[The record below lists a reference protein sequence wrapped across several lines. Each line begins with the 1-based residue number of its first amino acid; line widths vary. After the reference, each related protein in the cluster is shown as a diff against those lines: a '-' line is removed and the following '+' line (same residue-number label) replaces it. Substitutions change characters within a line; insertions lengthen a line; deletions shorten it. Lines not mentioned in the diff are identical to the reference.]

1 MNLSPKYTFTFLLLI
16 LAMCAWQVFLIQ
28 RDNKMFEGYRNR
40 QQQICEQIKEF
51 HPDCH
56 IE

>member
-1 MNLSPKYTFTFLLLI
+1 MKYYLYVTLAFGAIVGWNL
-16 LAMCAWQVFLIQ
+16 FLIQ
-28 RDNKMFEGYRNR
+28 RDNKMFEGYKNR
-40 QQQICEQIKEF
+40 QQQICEQIKSF